1 MQTNLEKCFL
11 LQGLKLGHRTDG
23 RSFHEQRPLE
33 FEFGTKDGHCIARL
47 GDTVACACVTGTL
60 ERPLGGRP
68 SEGSV
73 TCRVKNAAK
82 RGSKQ
87 RDVDIMM
94 ERFLE
99 RSLKESKAIDLESLC
114 VQAGRFV
121 WHIQLTLT
129 VMNDDGNV
137 LDVLGYAALGG
148 LRVFKRPDV
157 TIDPSAPGGL
167 RIHSLETR
175 EGIPLT
181 LHHIP
186 VTSTFASY
194 EFEEDDQQVIL
205 VDPTALEHV
214 TSHGLVM
221 MSVTPQ
227 GEVCAVQKADGCGMS
242 RSDILWCMRMGMNI
256 AKNACEIVDNA
267 LKKHAVDR
275 VASRVVRKTDTASVM
290 VHQMSSGAVTMH
302 SLDALPE
309 NVKRALEESKKPMID
324 DDTED
329 QPRDCATAVDK
340 PVDVDDGDDD
350 DDVIPPQAAGMEA
363 STAGWKPRRYS
374 TKNTTPQDDIYGR
387 ASESIAHEAAD
398 TDLQGL
404 EGALKE

>member
-1 MQTNLEKCFL
+1 MQTNLEKCFV
-11 LQGLKLGHRTDG
+11 LQGLKLGHRIDG
-23 RSFHEQRPLE
+23 RGLHEQRPLE

-47 GDTVACACVTGTL
+47 GETVACACVTGTL
-60 ERPLGGRP
+60 ERPLRGRP

-73 TCRVKNAAK
+73 SCRVKTAAK

-114 VQAGRFV
+114 VQSGRFV
-121 WHIQLTLT
+121 WHIQLNLT
-129 VMNDDGNV
+129 VMSDDGNV

-157 TIDPSAPGGL
+157 TVDRSAPGGL
-167 RIHSLETR
+167 TIHSLETR

-181 LHHIP
+181 FHHIP

-194 EFEEDDQQVIL
+194 VFEEDDQQIVL
-205 VDPTALEHV
+205 LDPAELEQV

-221 MSVTPQ
+221 ISVTPQ

-242 RSDILWCMRMGMNI
+242 RSDILWCMRMGMNV
-256 AKNACEIVDNA
+256 AKNACQKLDDA

-275 VASRVVRKTDTASVM
+275 VASRVVRKTETECM
-290 VHQMSSGAVTMH
+290 VHRVGIPTAV
-302 SLDALPE
+302 SLDRLPE
-309 NVKRALEESKKPMID
+309 NVKHALEESRQPMI
-324 DDTED
+324 ED
-329 QPRDCATAVDK
+329 EDHLDAAIAEQEEQEEEDGE
-340 PVDVDDGDDD
+340 DDGQEQQQHDMPLMDA
-350 DDVIPPQAAGMEA
+350 P
-363 STAGWKPRRYS
+363 SGWKQRRYS
-374 TKNTTPQDDIYGR
+374 KSAKPQDNDIYIR
-387 ASESIAHEAAD
+387 ASESVAKQAGDSEQQ
-398 TDLQGL
+398 DLQG
-404 EGALKE
+404 ALKKP